1 MAKLCLHHGFYMHGA
16 SVLKQKIAQLHQPK
30 TKANQKH
37 NAKNAKSQSVGVG
50 GGPWRRC
57 CSQQY
62 VARPFAERTMRRS

>member
-30 TKANQKH
+30 AKANQKH

-50 GGPWRRC
+50 GGP
-57 CSQQY
+57 
-62 VARPFAERTMRRS
+62 